1 MSNSQERALTRS
13 SRPVAPALW
22 DIVPK
27 SSPSAHEPLP
37 PQAPVPPAPF
47 AEVRQTGPEA
57 LVAKEV
63 TLLRRQ
69 PKSLGVFELLTKGSK
84 PTAVVSPE
92 RRPESDA
99 ALRSY
104 LDARRA
110 RETQTELADE
120 LAGEYA
126 RAFEGAN
133 SQERHAAAVLV
144 AEAYKEACSLTQ
156 IELDL
161 MVQARAI
168 RGSDSTERQMEIQDS
183 IEGDEMFG
191 LAEHYVQAATHWRN
205 IAEFQKA
212 IHLLETRANQWRV
225 EGVSRG

>member
-1 MSNSQERALTRS
+1 
-13 SRPVAPALW
+13 VAPALW
-22 DIVPK
+22 DDVPK

-37 PQAPVPPAPF
+37 PQAPLPAPLF

-57 LVAKEV
+57 LVANAV
-63 TLLRRQ
+63 TFFRRQ
-69 PKSLGVFELLTKGSK
+69 PKPQGVFELLMKGCK
-84 PTAVVSPE
+84 PTAVVSA

-99 ALRSY
+99 ALRRY

-110 RETQTELADE
+110 RERQTALADE

-126 RAFEGAN
+126 RALKGAN

-144 AEAYKEACSLTQ
+144 AEAYEEICSLTQ

-161 MVQARAI
+161 TVAAKVI
-168 RGSDSTERQMEIQDS
+168 RHSDSTERQMDIQDR

-191 LAEHYVQAATHWRN
+191 LPEHYVQAAALWRN
-205 IAEFQKA
+205 IAEFEKA
-212 IHLLETRANQWRV
+212 IYLQETRANQWRV
-225 EGVSRG
+225 EGVGRG